1 MNTTER
7 TPEPLRG
14 ALRPGVRRRDV
25 LAWAMYDFANS
36 GYTTVVLTAV
46 FATYFVGVVAGQ
58 AAWSTLLWTSAI
70 SVSNAL
76 VVLIMP
82 WVGAWC
88 DRHAQKKRALWMSTV
103 VCVIATAALGWS
115 GPGDLWWAV
124 GFVVLSNVAY
134 SMGEALIAAFLPELA
149 KPEAMGRVS
158 GWGWAWGYVGGMFT
172 LALCLF
178 WVIRG
183 MGQGGTATEVVP
195 PTMWITAL
203 VFALAGAYTFLFLPE
218 RARPQTGVPTGLSWR
233 QTLRQW
239 ADALAWARVR
249 RPLWNMLWC
258 IVFYQAGV
266 AAAIA
271 VAAIYAEGE
280 MGMSKQDT
288 MFLIFVLNIAALL
301 GAWGLGWLQD
311 RLGHVRTLRWT
322 LIGWILACW
331 IATLSPNV
339 SWFWV
344 AAAFA
349 GFCMGASQSI
359 GRAMVGRLTPDHR
372 LAQMFALWTLAVRLA
387 SVLGPVLYGLV
398 TWIAGGQQRLAI
410 AATAVLFM
418 VGLVLLARVD
428 WDLAQSQR
436 ADDERELAA

>member
-1 MNTTER
+1 MNTSER
-7 TPEPLRG
+7 TPESLRG

-70 SVSNAL
+70 SLSNAL

-124 GFVVLSNVAY
+124 GFVVISNVAY

-158 GWGWAWGYVGGMFT
+158 GWGWAWDYVGGMFT

-183 MGQGGTATEVVP
+183 MGQGGSATEVVP

-218 RARPQTGVPTGLSWR
+218 RARPQAGVPTGLSWR

-271 VAAIYAEGE
+271 VAARAIASGAI
-280 MGMSKQDT
+280 MASSSSLTWSTSKQP
-288 MFLIFVLNIAALL
+288 
-301 GAWGLGWLQD
+301 
-311 RLGHVRTLRWT
+311 HHS
-322 LIGWILACW
+322 
-331 IATLSPNV
+331 ATLGSGRGTRSP
-339 SWFWV
+339 S
-344 AAAFA
+344 ACTAMMSM
-349 GFCMGASQSI
+349 CRSQ
-359 GRAMVGRLTPDHR
+359 
-372 LAQMFALWTLAVRLA
+372 
-387 SVLGPVLYGLV
+387 
-398 TWIAGGQQRLAI
+398 
-410 AATAVLFM
+410 
-418 VGLVLLARVD
+418 
-428 WDLAQSQR
+428 
-436 ADDERELAA
+436 